1 MKPPAA
7 TRTRRRRFERGYRV
21 GEAGLSELQIGFTGL
36 GALLVLI
43 AMRFPVGFA
52 LMLVSMF
59 GIAQLKGWS
68 VAAGMLRTE
77 PFDFAAHWSF
87 SAIPMF
93 LLMGAVAHHSGIS
106 AALFKAARLWLGGLP
121 GGLAVATNF
130 ACAGFAAASGS
141 STATAAALGRI
152 SVPEM
157 TRAGYDPGLATGT
170 VASAG
175 TLGAMI
181 PPSIAFVLYGIFA
194 EVSIS
199 KLFIA
204 GVLPGLLTA
213 GIYTAMIIIRCK
225 LKPELGPPQHVDA
238 GSREK
243 WVALGEVWPLLV
255 LILAIIGGLYGGLV
269 TPTEAGAFGAF
280 VSMVVAFVQRRLTRH
295 VFMESILEA
304 LSGTA
309 RIFWVAIG
317 AVLLTRF
324 LAMTGAEGFLTQT
337 VGSWAADPILL
348 VLAASIIYL
357 VLGMFLDP
365 LGLLLLTLPL
375 LLPMFE
381 ALELDLVWFGV
392 LVVKYIEIGLLT
404 PPVGLN
410 VYVIKSVVGRDISLE
425 TIFKGV
431 AWFLACEVVV
441 VLLLVGFPGISLYLP
456 SLMQ

>member
-1 MKPPAA
+1 M
-7 TRTRRRRFERGYRV
+7 
-21 GEAGLSELQIGFTGL
+21 
-36 GALLVLI
+36 LI
-43 AMRFPVGFA
+43 ALRMPVGFA

-59 GIAQLKGWS
+59 GIAQLKGWG
-68 VAAGMLRTE
+68 VAIGMLKTE

-106 AALFKAARLWLGGLP
+106 SALFNAARLWLGGLP
-121 GGLAVATNF
+121 GGLAVAANF

-141 STATAAALGRI
+141 STATAAAMGRI

-157 TRAGYDPGLATGT
+157 TKAGYDPGLSTGT
-170 VASAG
+170 VASSG

-204 GVLPGLLTA
+204 GILPGIMTA
-213 GIYTAMIIIRCK
+213 LIYAAMIIIRCK
-225 LKPELGPPQHVDA
+225 INPELGPPNKDVI
-238 GSREK
+238 SRAEK
-243 WVALGEVWPLLV
+243 MAALKEIWPLLA
-255 LILAIIGGLYGGLV
+255 LILTIIGGLYSGLV

-280 VSMVVAFVQRRLTRH
+280 VSFAVAMFQRKMNWIIFR
-295 VFMESILEA
+295 ESIFEA
-304 LSGTA
+304 LGGTA

-324 LAMTGAEGFLTQT
+324 LAMTGAESYLKDM
-337 VGSWAADPILL
+337 VGSWAADPMLL
-348 VLAASIIYL
+348 VLATSLIYV

-381 ALELDLVWFGV
+381 SLGLDLIWFGV

-410 VYVIKSVVGRDISLE
+410 VYVIKSVVGNEISLE

-431 AWFLACEVVV
+431 AWFLVCEVIV
-441 VLLLVGFPGISLYLP
+441 VLLLVAFPGISLYLP